1 VIDRCNQ
8 SVDVPC
14 QKIISLFV
22 ACLSVFILIR
32 RGFKENGSRQEKKQM
47 AGSLVLDPLLPG
59 FGDSCLAA

>member
-1 VIDRCNQ
+1 MIDRCNQ

-32 RGFKENGSRQEKKQM
+32 RGFEENGSRQEKKM
-47 AGSLVLDPLLPG
+47 RELLHWNPYMCPKTYAGSG
-59 FGDSCLAA
+59 G